1 MHDREHKDITILETS
16 LHKVTDD
23 DHLVTKHFMIPE
35 HDRRDPHS
43 PARKGNLDIVE
54 ILLERDAN
62 PDSNSIGWTQ
72 RALAKQPKN
81 KSMSICDQK
90 MSCGN
95 KKKDIAEP
103 EILDLERNG
112 STKKRRQDDTKSIKF
127 PLEKTNTN
135 SSSKNSNFQMIEN
148 RQGSPR
154 RE

>member
-1 MHDREHKDITILETS
+1 
-16 LHKVTDD
+16 
-23 DHLVTKHFMIPE
+23 MIE
-35 HDRRDPHS
+35 
-43 PARKGNLDIVE
+43 E
-54 ILLERDAN
+54 ILIPQHGKGIYALLKFCLREMQILN
-62 PDSNSIGWTQ
+62 PNSIGWTQ

-112 STKKRRQDDTKSIKF
+112 STKKRRQDDTKSVKF